1 KIQVYDNNNLIY
13 TISPYSVSPGE
24 NSLTINLGYLTSG
37 THTIKLIIDPDNTY
51 PEVNENDNEI
61 STEIY
66 VVSRFIPSSSTY
78 YSSSS
83 DSSISAGTNKI
94 SSGQSIT
101 YNFSLPKLDIIEI
114 ILTFANS
121 VSGISINV
129 NQLSESPGI
138 IDVPGIGYAYIT
150 IDKTN
155 FKDSDISSVTIKFR
169 IPISWLNENN
179 IDENSIKLYK
189 YENGEWKELPT
200 SILLRDDK
208 YIYYSATSQGL
219 SIYSISGQVK
229 TITAPSGEK
238 PTSPTEEKPTK
249 KSTEKPADYTM
260 ILLGIIIILLFASIF
275 INLYRKSHKK

>member
-1 KIQVYDNNNLIY
+1 
-13 TISPYSVSPGE
+13 
-24 NSLTINLGYLTSG
+24 
-37 THTIKLIIDPDNTY
+37 
-51 PEVNENDNEI
+51 I

-66 VVSRFIPSSSTY
+66 VISRFIPSSSTY

-121 VSGISINV
+121 VSGISINI

-155 FKDSDISSVTIKFR
+155 FKDSDISSTTIKFR

-200 SILLRDDK
+200 SILSRDDK

-229 TITAPSGEK
+229 TITAPSEEK
-238 PTSPTEEKPTK
+238 PTAPTEEKPA
-249 KSTEKPADYTM
+249 EKPKDYTW
-260 ILLGIIIILLFASIF
+260 IIIIGVIIVIAVIAYFLFQKRQKR
-275 INLYRKSHKK
+275 RKKFK